1 MSKAQRATEEQIEK
15 LVEARYALRV
25 EMLEKINDALVEDNN
40 RLGAEVERLRLA
52 LGVESV
58 DHD

>member
-25 EMLEKINDALVEDNN
+25 EMLEKINEALIADNN
-40 RLGAEVERLRLA
+40 RLAAEVERLRIA

-58 DHD
+58 DND

>member
-15 LVEARYALRV
+15 LVEARWALRV

-40 RLGAEVERLRLA
+40 RLGAEVERLRIA

>member
-25 EMLEKINDALVEDNN
+25 EMLEKINEALVEDNN

-58 DHD
+58 DND